1 MAKTA
6 ALLTSYRKDHR
17 TGVSHATKYSG
28 PVQLRATNANWHRF
42 SCQVGAKHKSSD
54 EKIVNQISEFAS
66 QTSPNTSPQTSENTK
81 FQEDSRFDELFAGTE
96 P

>member
-17 TGVSHATKYSG
+17 TGANPATEYRGAIQFRPINS
-28 PVQLRATNANWHRF
+28 NWHRL
-42 SCQVGAKHKSSD
+42 SCQVGAKHKSD
-54 EKIVNQISEFAS
+54 AEKIVNQIGELAS